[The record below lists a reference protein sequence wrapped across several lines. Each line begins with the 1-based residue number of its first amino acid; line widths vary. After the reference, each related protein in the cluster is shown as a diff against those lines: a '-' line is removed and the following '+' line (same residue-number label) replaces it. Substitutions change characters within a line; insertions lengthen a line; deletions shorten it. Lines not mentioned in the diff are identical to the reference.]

1 MSGRATP
8 RLTIIAGTLI
18 TCPRYTVHIGTDSSY
33 TVLLPVDREMDRAEQ
48 AATAV
53 TNLPVNPAEVSAIM
67 LHVVGPLQGTD
78 EGGMVETED
87 LYESGQFPD
96 SADAAT
102 EALEDAG
109 ITTDRRQVE
118 GDPAETILSVATEL
132 DADNIVMSGRK
143 RSPAGKVLFGST
155 VQSVLLSADCPVTT
169 VLVE

>member
-1 MSGRATP
+1 
-8 RLTIIAGTLI
+8 
-18 TCPRYTVHIGTDSSY
+18 
-33 TVLLPVDREMDRAEQ
+33 MDRAEQ

-96 SADAAT
+96 SA
-102 EALEDAG
+102 DAG

>member
-1 MSGRATP
+1 M
-8 RLTIIAGTLI
+8 
-18 TCPRYTVHIGTDSSY
+18 GTDNSY
-33 TVLLPVDREMDRAEQ
+33 TVLLPVDREMNRAEQ
-48 AATAV
+48 AAAAV
-53 TNLPVNPAEVSAIM
+53 TNLPVDPTELTAVV
-67 LHVVGPLQGTD
+67 LHVIEPFQGTD

-87 LYESGQFPD
+87 LYESGQFPE

-109 ITTDRRQVE
+109 IPTERRQIE
-118 GDPAETILSVATEL
+118 GDPAQTILSVAQEL

-169 VLVE
+169 VLAE